1 MALRRR
7 AVDILKELGRG
18 TARAFLFGLDPS
30 LLNYSRNN
38 DWSMP
43 LEGQDRNCAFVAAV
57 RKANTVE
64 ELLKEL
70 DRI

>member
-1 MALRRR
+1 MALRRHT
-7 AVDILKELGRG
+7 VDILKELARG
-18 TARAFLFGLDPS
+18 TAKAFLFGLDPS

-38 DWSMP
+38 DRP
-43 LEGQDRNCAFVAAV
+43 TPREGQDRNCAFVAAV
-57 RKANTVE
+57 RKANTVG